1 MPTLSYQTA
10 GESHGPA
17 VLAIINGL
25 PAGLE
30 LDFEFINA
38 ELHRR
43 QGGYGRGGR
52 QRIETDIAEPMT
64 GVRRGRT
71 IGSPVVLR
79 IVNKDSRLDDLAKT
93 PPVYLPRPGHAD
105 LAGSVKYLTTDCRE
119 TLERASARET
129 AARVAAGAVAKVLL
143 RAMRESGV
151 GGGSTEGIEVFGFVR
166 SILDAQW
173 DGEVTEGNWRSLVG
187 ARDAS
192 DTYCPDGAVGAV
204 GEVTKRQCEII
215 RQAKI
220 DKDTVGGLVEAH
232 VFGLPPGI
240 GSTMD
245 WRDRL
250 DARIA
255 CAVMGIQAFKAV
267 EIGLGKECALRHG
280 SKVHDP
286 IRFDPSRLSTSSLGF
301 VRDTNNAGGI
311 EGGMSNGATIVVR
324 GTMKPISTLL
334 RGMPSVDLNTK
345 QAAMSAYERSDICAV
360 SAASVVM
367 ESVVAFEVARSLLEK
382 FGGDSLEET
391 RGNYERFLRLARLL
405 PLDPTPGKAIA

>member
-1 MPTLSYQTA
+1 MPALSYQTA
-10 GESHGPA
+10 GESHGPGMF
-17 VLAIINGL
+17 AIISGL
-25 PAGLE
+25 PAGLPID
-30 LDFEFINA
+30 LDFINS

-52 QRIETDIAEPMT
+52 QRIESDTAEPLT
-64 GVRRGRT
+64 GVRLGKT
-71 IGSPVVLR
+71 IGSPVVLK
-79 IVNKDSRLDDLAKT
+79 IVNKDSRLDDVTKT
-93 PPVYLPRPGHAD
+93 PPVHLPRPGHAD

-129 AARVAAGAVAKVLL
+129 AARVAAGATARLFL
-143 RAMRESGV
+143 RHMRESGI
-151 GGGSTEGIEVFGFVR
+151 GGTSTEGIEVFGFVR
-166 SILDAQW
+166 SILDAEW
-173 DGEVTEGNWRSLVG
+173 DGEVNEGNWRSLVA

-192 DTYCPDGAVGAV
+192 DTYCPDGVGGAD
-204 GEVTKRQCEII
+204 GTVTKRQCEII

-255 CAVMGIQAFKAV
+255 YAVMGIQAFKAV
-267 EIGLGKECALRHG
+267 EIGLGKGCSRLPG

-286 IRFDPSRLSTSSLGF
+286 IRFEKSRINSPSLGF
-301 VRDTNNAGGI
+301 VRDSNNAGGT
-311 EGGMSNGATIVVR
+311 EGGMSNGAPIVVR

-345 QAAMSAYERSDICAV
+345 QPAMSAYERSDICAV

-367 ESVVAFEVARSLLEK
+367 ENVVAFEVARAFLEK

-391 RGNYERFLRLARLL
+391 RGNYERFLKLARLL
-405 PLDPTPGKAIA
+405 PLSSDPAKAIA